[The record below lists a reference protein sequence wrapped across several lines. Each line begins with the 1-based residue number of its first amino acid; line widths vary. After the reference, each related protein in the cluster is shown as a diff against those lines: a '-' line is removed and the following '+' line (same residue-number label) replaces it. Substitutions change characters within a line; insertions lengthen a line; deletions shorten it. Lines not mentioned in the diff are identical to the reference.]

1 MAKVFICYRRVD
13 SGDAGRL
20 QAHLRHVPGIELQF
34 DINTIHA
41 GEDFVDKLN
50 AELAAADLMI
60 VVISKTWVDA
70 LKARQDSSPEDFVE
84 LEVSTAL
91 RRRIPILPVRV
102 QSAPPPT
109 ALELPGSMKGLATI
123 QSIELRHERY
133 DDDVAF
139 LIGRLRDLLGL
150 PSTSPLPADQSAR
163 LTMLLAHLERLR
175 TAGSWATTLLWAA
188 AVVATLAIVDPAA
201 RITRQV
207 SPEVADAVTRLNL
220 RPDEAFPGRA
230 ASIVAAAPAR
240 RGLPD
245 RALQPEARIAGDP
258 RLAAQELSGKV
269 GGFAAS
275 AWSFLPDASLRTT
288 SIIAG
293 LAGSVLPASAIG
305 IVLFV
310 RLKGLGLTTD
320 LITWLQ
326 SRTATSTRPA
336 GSLARPAPASHVFD
350 AIRRGALHGR
360 PRHSNHGSAACDS
373 TRSPT

>member
-1 MAKVFICYRRVD
+1 
-13 SGDAGRL
+13 
-20 QAHLRHVPGIELQF
+20 
-34 DINTIHA
+34 
-41 GEDFVDKLN
+41 
-50 AELAAADLMI
+50 
-60 VVISKTWVDA
+60 
-70 LKARQDSSPEDFVE
+70 
-84 LEVSTAL
+84 
-91 RRRIPILPVRV
+91 
-102 QSAPPPT
+102 
-109 ALELPGSMKGLATI
+109 MKGLATI

-320 LITWLQ
+320 LISWLE

-350 AIRRGALHGR
+350 AIRRGHYPDVLGTPIMDRPPVIALAALLSLGAMSAYTTLLVYLGSTHITSSIVLAALPFAVTLIRNGISRLQRRIAR
-360 PRHSNHGSAACDS
+360 PSVRRGDLLPRVRLRRRLRTARACS
-373 TRSPT
+373 L